1 MSKKA
6 AKKSSKKKSPSKPA
20 KKASSK
26 ATKSSKKP
34 ARKAPPRQPA
44 SKKPA
49 PKKFA
54 ATKSATKTAAPAAS
68 RALVNQLLES
78 FRFTAKFADAQ
89 LEGLPDEHALAQLPG
104 ADNHKAWTL
113 GHQAISR
120 AWFASSIGGDMPKMP
135 DSYTALFGTASKPT
149 SDPGLYPPLD
159 ELRANYRV
167 AFDAVVKA
175 IESLTDA
182 DLHKPAHGDSGGF
195 ITSRL
200 DAVVKA
206 VWHEGW
212 HGGQIATLRRG
223 LGLPPLM

>member
-6 AKKSSKKKSPSKPA
+6 ARKSGKKKAPAKPA

-26 ATKSSKKP
+26 AGKASKKP

-44 SKKPA
+44 SKKA
-49 PKKFA
+49 STKKFA
-54 ATKSATKTAAPAAS
+54 SKTPGKGSAPSSS
-68 RALVNQLLES
+68 RVLVNQLLES

-120 AWFASSIGGDMPKMP
+120 AWFASSIGGTLPKMP
-135 DSYTALFGTASKPT
+135 EAYPALFGTASKPT

-159 ELRANYRV
+159 ELRTNYR
-167 AFDAVVKA
+167 AGFDAIVSA

-182 DLHKPAHGDSGGF
+182 DLQKPAHGDSGGF
-195 ITSRL
+195 ITTRM
-200 DAVVKA
+200 DAIVKA

-223 LGLPPLM
+223 LGLPHLM

>member
-6 AKKSSKKKSPSKPA
+6 ARKTSKKKAPAKPA

-26 ATKSSKKP
+26 AGKAAKKP

-44 SKKPA
+44 SKKA
-49 PKKFA
+49 STKKFA
-54 ATKSATKTAAPAAS
+54 SKSPGKGSAPSSS
-68 RALVNQLLES
+68 RVLVNQLLES
-78 FRFTAKFADAQ
+78 FRFTAKFADSQ

-120 AWFASSIGGDMPKMP
+120 AWFASSIGGEMPKMP
-135 DSYTALFGTASKPT
+135 DTYTALFGTASKPT

-167 AFDAVVKA
+167 AFDAVVRA

-200 DAVVKA
+200 DAIAKA

-212 HGGQIATLRRG
+212 HGGQVATLRRG
-223 LGLPPLM
+223 LGLPPMM